1 MKEPH
6 ARWAAQAPA
15 WPGPAKDPA
24 WVGLAPEPAQAG
36 RAHEPAWSSLAPEP
50 AQAGHAREP
59 ARSRPAPG
67 PAQAGR
73 APEPA
78 QAGRARKQTRGGHAP
93 GPALAGRARGPVW
106 RALLEARWRDR
117 VQEVTELSLAY
128 HEAASAAAVAA
139 GAGPARHR
147 PVARQSGR
155 CASCCAGR
163 SRPGVRWRTPKKR
176 SAGWPA
182 AGTACARTARAPS
195 RPGCWPPRRR
205 RGIARAAARAPP
217 TPPGLRWPAARRSPT
232 PHSGDDGHRGRQ
244 QPGPGHDRPPRLT
257 RPRSARLRQFDVT
270 GPHGYIT

>member
-15 WPGPAKDPA
+15 GPGPAKDPA

-67 PAQAGR
+67 PAQTGR
-73 APEPA
+73 AMEPA

-139 GAGPARHR
+139 GAAPAGGPAERK
-147 PVARQSGR
+147 
-155 CASCCAGR
+155 
-163 SRPGVRWRTPKKR
+163 VRKLLRRTV
-176 SAGWPA
+176 
-182 AGTACARTARAPS
+182 
-195 RPGCWPPRRR
+195 
-205 RGIARAAARAPP
+205 
-217 TPPGLRWPAARRSPT
+217 AARRALADT
-232 PHSGDDGHRGRQ
+232 EEALGRLASGRYGLCEECTGAIPARLLAAAPESRYC
-244 QPGPGHDRPPRLT
+244 PRC
-257 RPRSARLRQFDVT
+257 RPRPARTT
-270 GPHGYIT
+270 GPVLAGRPALTHPALRG